1 MGDAFSVPFILSCL
15 RQNIVFSCSE
25 IIRVSLSLFL
35 YFSFLLLL
43 FYVIINFY
51 EKYYFIIISLLFF
64 YEIIFIFSCSAMFR
78 DVQECSRM
86 FRHVPECSVFRVL
99 STPID
104 TRLCVNKIYNFHFSA
119 YFKLFATSETRDHP
133 FTLQMRVF

>member
-35 YFSFLLLL
+35 YFSFLFLL

-51 EKYYFIIISLLFF
+51 KNYYFIIISLLFF
-64 YEIIFIFSCSAMFR
+64 YENYFYFFMFR
-78 DVQECSRM
+78 DVPGCSGM
-86 FRHVPECSVFRVL
+86 FQNVPACSGMFCVPGF
-99 STPID
+99 ID
-104 TRLCVNKIYNFHFSA
+104 AHS
-119 YFKLFATSETRDHP
+119 H
-133 FTLQMRVF
+133 